1 MIRTDAPSKPANP
14 VRTTQFRCT
23 LHAAALVLSL
33 SCVASPVHAAGQLV
47 IGGGALSDDNPAHS
61 AFVAALSGDGPVVVI
76 PAASESPAESGS
88 YARGVLVA
96 HGVPPGR
103 VHVFPV
109 AERDDISTPAVDE
122 SGWAGNAAAPALL
135 AGLEHLSGVWFSGGD
150 QTRIVRT
157 LRTADGKDTPLLR
170 LIRERHAAGA
180 VVGGSSAGAAIMSE
194 AMICGG
200 DGFRGL
206 LEPPTTR
213 YAETEAEDDGR
224 LYLWKGLGFFGAGIV
239 DQHFDQR
246 ARLGR
251 LVRAL
256 GETGVRRGFGID
268 EDTALVVSGD
278 ARSAKVVGS
287 GGVTVLDA
295 EHARFDLGGKALASG
310 LRLSLFPAGAGFDLQ
325 SLQPLAGAG
334 EPVKGKGGS
343 AFRPLEGGGMA
354 FPNPRIEQ
362 LLAVELLD
370 NSAADSVSR
379 YSIDSRGRVLQ
390 FRFFETPQSRGYW
403 RTAPDGDRFT
413 ATAVGFD
420 ALRSDRGAMQ
430 ERAVPATPAA
440 PP

>member
-1 MIRTDAPSKPANP
+1 MIGTDGRCNPAT
-14 VRTTQFRCT
+14 RICT
-23 LHAAALVLSL
+23 PRLWCAAQVTVLCLALLCVAAA
-33 SCVASPVHAAGQLV
+33 ARAAGQLV
-47 IGGGALSDDNPAHS
+47 IGGGALSDDSPAHR
-61 AFVAALSGDGPVVVI
+61 AFVAALAGDGPVVVI

-88 YARGVLVA
+88 YARAVLVA
-96 HGVPPGR
+96 HGVAAER
-103 VHVFPV
+103 VRVFPV
-109 AERDDISTPAVDE
+109 AERDDSSTAEVDE
-122 SGWAGNAAAPALL
+122 SRWSGNAAVPALL
-135 AGLEHLSGVWFSGGD
+135 DGLEHMSGVWFSGGD

-157 LRTADGKDTPLLR
+157 LRTAGGKDTPLLR

-239 DQHFDQR
+239 DQHFDHR

-256 GETGVRRGFGID
+256 GETGVRRGFGVD

-278 ARSAKVVGS
+278 ATSAMVVGR

-295 EHARFDLGGKALASG
+295 QGARFDLGGTALASG
-310 LRLSLFPAGAGFDLQ
+310 LMLSSFPAGVSFDLR
-325 SLQPLAGAG
+325 SLQPVAGAG
-334 EPVKGKGGS
+334 KPVSGKGES
-343 AFRPLEGGGMA
+343 AFTPLEGGGMA
-354 FPNPRIEQ
+354 FPNPRLEQ

-379 YSIDSRGRVLQ
+379 YSIDARGRVLQ
-390 FRFFETPQSRGYW
+390 FRFRETDRSRGYW
-403 RTAPDGDRFT
+403 RIAPDGDRFT

-420 ALRSDRGAMQ
+420 ALRSARDGL
-430 ERAVPATPAA
+430 
-440 PP
+440 

>member
-1 MIRTDAPSKPANP
+1 
-14 VRTTQFRCT
+14 
-23 LHAAALVLSL
+23 
-33 SCVASPVHAAGQLV
+33 
-47 IGGGALSDDNPAHS
+47 
-61 AFVAALSGDGPVVVI
+61 
-76 PAASESPAESGS
+76 
-88 YARGVLVA
+88 
-96 HGVPPGR
+96 
-103 VHVFPV
+103 
-109 AERDDISTPAVDE
+109 
-122 SGWAGNAAAPALL
+122 LL

-150 QTRIVRT
+150 QTRIVRR
-157 LRTADGKDTPLLR
+157 LRRADGKDTPLLR

-224 LYLWKGLGFFGAGIV
+224 LYLGKGLGFFGAGIV